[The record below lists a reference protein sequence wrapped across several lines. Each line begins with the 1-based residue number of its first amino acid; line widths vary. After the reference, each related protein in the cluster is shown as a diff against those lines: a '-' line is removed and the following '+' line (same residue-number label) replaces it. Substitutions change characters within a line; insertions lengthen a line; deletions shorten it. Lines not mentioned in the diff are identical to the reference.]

1 MHIEPGDLAKRLED
15 ALNIIHFD
23 NSWKPAS
30 RDNQEAQAEIMK
42 VIADLKSLVDDGK

>member
-1 MHIEPGDLAKRLED
+1 MSFDPGNMAKRLED

-30 RDNQEAQAEIMK
+30 RDNQEAQKEIMDI
-42 VIADLKSLVDDGK
+42 IAELKLLVDDGK